1 VTTHG
6 GEIGAAAGPA
16 DDDAA
21 DEPADP
27 NDRSLLFGALSLDIH
42 LPDGPIL
49 PGGGALNM
57 AWHLH
62 QQGVPFRLLT
72 RVGDDRPRL
81 FLDLLDRQAIPY
93 LRGSIVGSGPSASID
108 ITIQPD
114 RQPYMDHFVDGVW
127 ADLRLTAEES
137 AAVAGARQ
145 LHAVLVE
152 GVIAEMERQAAGG
165 ALEHLDVSADFL
177 GFRHYTPERFADT
190 MRFVDLGFVGW
201 PGEPDDPIV
210 AELSAIARRLG
221 KRLVVTFGAR
231 SILVIDGRI
240 GAPDTT
246 VPVTPVEVRGTTVGC
261 GDAFIAWFLAEYWR
275 SGDLVAAAEHG
286 RIGGALATA
295 WERPLPDEVYE
306 TG

>member
-1 VTTHG
+1 VTTPG
-6 GEIGAAAGPA
+6 NEDAIDPA
-16 DDDAA
+16 DA
-21 DEPADP
+21 
-27 NDRSLLFGALSLDIH
+27 SLLFGALSLDIH
-42 LPDGPIL
+42 LPDGPVL
-49 PGGGALNM
+49 PGGGAFNM
-57 AWHLH
+57 AWHLR
-62 QQGVPFRLLT
+62 QQDVPHRLLT
-72 RVGDDRPRL
+72 RIGDDRPRL
-81 FLDLLDRQAIPY
+81 FLDVLDRQGIPY
-93 LRGSIVGSGPSASID
+93 LPGSIVGSGPSASID

-114 RQPYMDHFVDGVW
+114 RQPFMDSFVDGVW

-137 AAVAGARQ
+137 VLVAGARR
-145 LHAVLVE
+145 LHGVLVE
-152 GVIAEMERQAAGG
+152 GVIAEMEGQAAAG
-165 ALEHLDVSADFL
+165 ALGHLEVSADFL

-210 AELSAIARRLG
+210 GELGAIARRLG

-231 SILVIDGRI
+231 SILLVDGRT
-240 GAPDTT
+240 GAPDAT

-306 TG
+306 LG